1 MKICVI
7 CNDYK
12 QQFPLL
18 EYGGIEAAFESLC
31 LGLYKYFSSEV
42 KFCAIVPKILEKN
55 NTEYGFT
62 IIETDYIES
71 AKSGIPATVFAQ
83 KAKDII
89 NNSPNKPDVI
99 WSSGSWSAQV
109 LQDINIPVIVTIMDS
124 GGWEDNKFVYNKNI
138 YYRFASKFIYDLVF
152 KDADTNEFINNV
164 KSQSFWLHT
173 GISDEEY
180 DLQTEKEDHILWVA
194 GLNWGPTSKGLDIFV
209 KLAQE
214 RPDQTFVA
222 YGAGNDYLSGQLQRL
237 SFDLKNF
244 HFLGALKRG
253 AEHKAA
259 FKKAK
264 LFTFLTQIPE
274 AFGRTGLEAITKGTP
289 VLGSTKGAV
298 PELYSP
304 AGICTDDFNEQIA
317 ALDKQYDYNKVYEYA
332 QTFHIKNEITTL
344 LEKSKQILS

>member
-1 MKICVI
+1 VRICVV

-31 LGLYKYFSSEV
+31 LGLHKYFADKV
-42 KFCAIVPKILEKN
+42 KFCAIVPKILDKRDISYDFN
-55 NTEYGFT
+55 
-62 IIETDYIES
+62 IVETDYIES
-71 AKSGIPATVFAQ
+71 AKSGIPATIFAQ
-83 KAKDII
+83 RAKEII
-89 NNSPNKPDVI
+89 KNSSIKPDII

-109 LQDINIPVIVTIMDS
+109 FQDLNIPTIVTIMDS

-138 YYRFASKFIYDLVF
+138 HYRFASKFIYDLVF
-152 KDADTNEFINNV
+152 QDADKNEFISKV
-164 KSQSFWLHT
+164 KDQSFWLHT

-180 DLQTEKEDHILWVA
+180 DLQTKKENYILWVA
-194 GLNWGPTSKGLDIFV
+194 GLNWGPTNKGLDIFIN
-209 KLAQE
+209 LAKQ

-222 YGAGNDYLSGQLQRL
+222 YGAGNDHLADQLKQI
-237 SFDLKNF
+237 SKELKNF
-244 HFLGALKRG
+244 NFFGPLRRG
-253 AEHKAA
+253 TEHKNV

-298 PELYSP
+298 PELYAP
-304 AGICTDDFNEQIA
+304 AGRCTDNISEMIDT
-317 ALDKQYDYNKVYEYA
+317 LDVTFDSNTVYEYS
-332 QTFHIKNEITTL
+332 QNFHIKKEIEKL
-344 LEKSKQILS
+344 LEKSKQILL

>member
-1 MKICVI
+1 VKICVV

-31 LGLYKYFSSEV
+31 IGLHKYFDTEV
-42 KFCAIVPKILEKN
+42 KFCAIVPKILEKKN
-55 NTEYGFT
+55 NNYNFN

-71 AKSGIPATVFAQ
+71 AKSGAPAIIFAQ
-83 KAKDII
+83 KAREII
-89 NNSPNKPDVI
+89 QGSNIKPDVI
-99 WSSGSWSAQV
+99 WSSGSWSAQA
-109 LQDINIPVIVTIMDS
+109 LHNLNIPTIVTIMDS
-124 GGWEDNKFVYNKNI
+124 GGWEENKYIYKENI

-152 KDADTNEFINNV
+152 KDADKNDFINKV
-164 KSQSFWLHT
+164 KSHSFWLHT

-180 DLQTEKEDHILWVA
+180 DLQTKKENYILWVA
-194 GLNWGPTSKGLDIFV
+194 GLNWGPTNKGLDIFIN
-209 KLAQE
+209 LAKH

-222 YGAGNDYLSGQLQRL
+222 YGAGNDYLADHLKQL
-237 SFDLKNF
+237 SKELKNF
-244 HFLGALKRG
+244 NFFGPLRRG
-253 AEHKAA
+253 IEHKSV

-298 PELYSP
+298 PELYAP
-304 AGICTDDFNEQIA
+304 AGRCTDNFSEMIDT
-317 ALDKQYDYNKVYEYA
+317 LDVTFDNNAVYAYS
-332 QTFHIKNEITTL
+332 QDFHIKKEIEKL
-344 LEKSKQILS
+344 LEKSKQILL